1 MFPESQQH
9 VEEPPFTDC
18 PEDHSDVPVRLLINN
33 ITGQSQ
39 DGFSIAIDGA
49 LERISPAESEGV
61 EKNQVEHEGHSKR
74 VMQASVAFG
83 GP

>member
-1 MFPESQQH
+1 MSPESQPH
-9 VEEPPFTDC
+9 VEEPPFMDF
-18 PEDHSDVPVRLLINN
+18 PEDHSDVPVRVFINT

-61 EKNQVEHEGHSKR
+61 ENNQMEHEGHSKR